1 MAMLLW
7 TAATT
12 KVLELVANM
21 TLQMMEVDPATQLV
35 IQKPLAANQA
45 KTTNTIAIE
54 RRKIGRNAEKNE
66 RVEETSKDLAIAVS
80 DPAISHGV
88 MHKNGKIKTDSKI
101 GERVRQKRTSGKSA
115 NGGNDEEASTSGCVL
130 KNNHKGRKTPRG
142 IKRPKNG
149 DNGGEKFS
157 GKRVKTETPR
167 SYNLRKRTWLVE
179 FFYGF
184 YPKVYCVFYPL
195 IVSSQ

>member
-1 MAMLLW
+1 MNSGNNESVGTGGKHDSANDGSGSSD
-7 TAATT
+7 AAR
-12 KVLELVANM
+12 
-21 TLQMMEVDPATQLV
+21 DS
-35 IQKPLAANQA
+35 
-45 KTTNTIAIE
+45 KTTRSKPSKNDEHNSNRTQENRTE
-54 RRKIGRNAEKNE
+54 RGKKRESGGN
-66 RVEETSKDLAIAVS
+66 VEGSRIAVS

-167 SYNLRKRTWLVE
+167 SYNLRKRT
-179 FFYGF
+179 
-184 YPKVYCVFYPL
+184 
-195 IVSSQ
+195 